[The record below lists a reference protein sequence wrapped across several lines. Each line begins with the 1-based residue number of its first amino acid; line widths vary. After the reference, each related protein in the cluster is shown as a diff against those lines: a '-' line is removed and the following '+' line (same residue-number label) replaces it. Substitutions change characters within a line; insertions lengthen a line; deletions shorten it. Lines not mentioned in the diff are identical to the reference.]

1 MALEGEEEPVS
12 TKGVRID
19 VTTEQLDTLR
29 REVFCNQQ
37 LSGEQR
43 RKEAK
48 KVLTLPTDGSRVDL
62 YCEGEFVGAI

>member
-1 MALEGEEEPVS
+1 MS
-12 TKGVRID
+12 TRSVHID
-19 VTTEQLDTLR
+19 VTIEQLDTLR

-62 YCEGEFVGAI
+62 YCEGAFGGAI